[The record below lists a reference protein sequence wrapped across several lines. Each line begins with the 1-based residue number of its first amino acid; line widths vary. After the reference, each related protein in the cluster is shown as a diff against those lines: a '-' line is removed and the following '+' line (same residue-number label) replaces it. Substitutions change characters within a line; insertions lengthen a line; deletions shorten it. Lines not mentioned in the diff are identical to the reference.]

1 MNTNVAYIVR
11 AMPATTSE
19 RTSQGYFRD
28 ANQPRRLTSALED
41 LSGGVSRWRLA
52 WALARLDIRN
62 RYRGSVL
69 GPFWMTASTA
79 IMIAGIGILY
89 STLFQM
95 SLREYLPW
103 IAVSLLLWNT
113 ISQVVTDAC
122 QSLIGAEG
130 MIRQIQLPYT
140 VHVLRF
146 VIRNAITAAHSLPLI
161 ALILLGTGALP
172 GAEVIWI
179 MPGILLLFIN
189 ACAAGLFLGMFCAR
203 FRDVP
208 QVVTNVMQLAFFL
221 SPVLWKPSLLG
232 EYTVWL
238 VLNPFYSIMETMRG
252 PLIEGGVSTSIWISA
267 LFYTV
272 AMCIGSFLFFVRFR
286 SRIAFWV

>member
-1 MNTNVAYIVR
+1 MLT
-11 AMPATTSE
+11 TTSAGA
-19 RTSQGYFRD
+19 SQGYLRD
-28 ANQPRRLTSALED
+28 AGDPQRLSRALDD
-41 LSGGVSRWRLA
+41 LSGGFSHWRLA
-52 WALARLDIRN
+52 LALARLDIRN

-79 IMIAGIGILY
+79 VMVAGIGVLY
-89 STLFQM
+89 SALFQM
-95 SLREYLPW
+95 PLREYLPW

-113 ISQVVTDAC
+113 ISQTITDAC
-122 QSLIGAEG
+122 QSFIGAEG

-146 VIRNAITAAHSLPLI
+146 VIRNAIIAAHSLPLI
-161 ALILLGTGALP
+161 AVVLLGTGILPGLEVIWIVPGLILLG
-172 GAEVIWI
+172 
-179 MPGILLLFIN
+179 IN

-232 EYTVWL
+232 GNSVWL
-238 VLNPFYSIMETMRG
+238 ALNPFYSIMETLRG
-252 PLIEGGVSTSIWISA
+252 PLIEGGASIMVWVSA
-267 LFYTV
+267 LIYTSAV
-272 AMCIGSFLFFVRFR
+272 CSFAFLFFVRFR
-286 SRIAFWV
+286 GRIAFWV